1 MKTKNLLTAAVALLM
16 AGAAQAQTNTWT
28 SYSFIEAQGGVQL
41 TSTNAPM
48 DKLITPTAALSFGHY
63 FTPVVGARLHVNAW
77 QSKSGLASTGQYY
90 KWKYVTPDLDLLVN
104 LTNLFG
110 KGSDHALNVIL
121 LGGVGLNYAWDNDEL
136 KDLNLPAN
144 TMPLAW
150 DKNRLS
156 HNLRAGLRLET
167 NQAKPFGVSLE
178 VNANSLDDR
187 FNSKT
192 NDADDWMFT
201 AMLGLNFRFGHKKAA
216 PRYVTKTIE
225 VIDTFEVDEPITIK
239 VKEKQPKTKT
249 ETKHMKM
256 NEAIFFKIRES
267 DANAASG
274 IDEAIKKVAE
284 LMKCSDDAMFTVTG
298 YADKG
303 TGTAKQNKKYAK
315 QRADDV
321 AKKLVEQ
328 YGLDAKRLKTD
339 SKGDTVQP
347 FEENDKNRCVIVTG
361 EGTFRITTTEMVEV
375 EVEKQST
382 KKVQKTKTR
391 EVQIKDE
398 IKEYLFLEVLTD
410 DQHLFSFCEGGSED
424 IVVATLT

>member
-28 SYSFIEAQGGVQL
+28 SYSFVEAQGGVQL

-77 QSKSGLASTGQYY
+77 QSKSGLAATEQYY

-150 DKNRLS
+150 DKNRLG

-192 NDADDWMFT
+192 NDKDDWMFT

-347 FEENDKNRCVIVTG
+347 FEDNDKNRCVIVTG

-391 EVQIKDE
+391 EVQIQEE
-398 IKEYLFLEVLTD
+398 IK
-410 DQHLFSFCEGGSED
+410 
-424 IVVATLT
+424 

>member
-1 MKTKNLLTAAVALLM
+1 MKSKNLLTAAAAMLLM
-16 AGAAQAQTNTWT
+16 AGAAQAQTNSWT
-28 SYSFIEAQGGVQL
+28 SYSYVEAQGGVQL

-63 FTPVVGARLHVNAW
+63 FSPVVGARLHVNAW
-77 QSKSGLASTGQYY
+77 QAKSGFNSIDKYY
-90 KWKYVTPDLDLLVN
+90 KWKYITPDLDLMLN
-104 LTNLFG
+104 LTNMFSE
-110 KGSDHALNVIL
+110 GSDNFLNVIL

-136 KDLNLPAN
+136 KDLNIPADV
-144 TMPLAW
+144 TPLAW

-192 NDADDWMFT
+192 NDKDDWMFT

-216 PRYVTKTIE
+216 PKYVTKTIE
-225 VIDTFEVDEPITIK
+225 VIDTFWVDEATTIK
-239 VKEKQPKTKT
+239 VMEKQPKTKT

-303 TGTAKQNKKYAK
+303 TGSAKMNKKYAK

-361 EGTFRITTTEMVEV
+361 EGTFRITTTEMVDV
-375 EVEKQST
+375 EVEKPST
-382 KKVQKTKTR
+382 KKVMKTKTR
-391 EVQIKDE
+391 EVQIQEE
-398 IKEYLFLEVLTD
+398 IK
-410 DQHLFSFCEGGSED
+410 
-424 IVVATLT
+424 

>member
-41 TSTNAPM
+41 TSTDAPM

-77 QSKSGLASTGQYY
+77 QSKSGLTATDQYY

-104 LTNLFG
+104 LTNLFS

-136 KDLNLPAN
+136 KALNLPAN

-192 NDADDWMFT
+192 NDKDDWMFT

-347 FEENDKNRCVIVTG
+347 FEDNDKNRCVIVTG

-391 EVQIKDE
+391 EVQIQEE
-398 IKEYLFLEVLTD
+398 IK
-410 DQHLFSFCEGGSED
+410 
-424 IVVATLT
+424 